1 MNPRPSFVECGKFL
15 GSIAKKKQYSTV
27 VSLCNQM
34 NLFGVTHNVYSL
46 NILINCLCRFNHVH
60 FAVSTLGKTVKLGMQ
75 PNAITFNTLN
85 NGLCIEGEIKEAV
98 GLFNE
103 MVRRRH
109 EPDVISYTTV
119 INGLCKTGNTSM
131 AVHVYKMEQNGCKPD
146 VVTYNTIMVSPCK
159 DRLVNDAM
167 EFLSEMVDR
176 SIPLQHCSKKWLV
189 GMLCQIQ

>member
-15 GSIAKKKQYSTV
+15 GSIANKKQYSTV

-34 NLFGVTHNVYSL
+34 DLFGVTHNVYSQ
-46 NILINCLCRFNHVH
+46 NILINCLFRFNHVH
-60 FAVSTLGKTVKLGMQ
+60 FAVSILGKTVKLGMQ
-75 PNAITFNTLN
+75 PNAITFNALN

-103 MVRRRH
+103 MVRIGH

-131 AVHVYKMEQNGCKPD
+131 AVRVYKMEQNGCKPD
-146 VVTYNTIMVSPCK
+146 VVTYNTIIVSPCK
-159 DRLVNDAM
+159 YRLVNDAM

-189 GMLCQIQ
+189 GMLYQIQ